1 MKPIQLGL
9 ALLAASLFGGVV
21 GSLITRATTAAPS
34 DPTSTPSAPIAARS
48 HMHAAQARTN
58 GSVDAFSGFG
68 AAGTQ
73 ANDSDRMIQ
82 RARRDPAF
90 LRELLR
96 GYSFETELDK
106 RGALLAVL
114 QAVANDDV
122 LRTARQLADS
132 GDPDSRR
139 NGLDLLKAFPLD
151 QPQVRELLSRQLQ
164 AERDPAMLKQ
174 LVDMLAPTVV
184 ASEDAAPLL
193 DRLTQLR
200 QHPDPAVRASAVV
213 QSVQWNKHAGNEEI
227 LQRAML
233 DPDLSVRQ
241 AAIAGINA
249 SSTRSD
255 RLKDSLLALAADPQ
269 TDAETRNSA
278 VFALQNFAMNRGE
291 YALYRKAAEQAVDGD
306 GHEREYP
313 GR

>member
-1 MKPIQLGL
+1 MKPIPLGL

-21 GSLITRATTAAPS
+21 GSLITRATIAAPS

-48 HMHAAQARTN
+48 HVHAAQARAN
-58 GSVDAFSGFG
+58 GGVDSFSGFG

-73 ANDSDRMIQ
+73 PNDSERMIQ
-82 RARRDPAF
+82 RARRDPAY

-96 GYSFETELDK
+96 SYSFETEPDK

-132 GDPDSRR
+132 GDPESRR

-193 DRLTQLR
+193 DRLAELR

-291 YALYRKAAEQAVDGD
+291 YALYRKAAAQAVDGD

-313 GR
+313 AR

>member
-1 MKPIQLGL
+1 MKPIHLGF
-9 ALLAASLFGGVV
+9 ALLAAALFGGVV
-21 GSLITRATTAAPS
+21 GSLITRASAASSAAPS
-34 DPTSTPSAPIAARS
+34 TPPASIAARG
-48 HMHAAQARTN
+48 HAHAAQTRAN
-58 GSVDAFSGFG
+58 GGNHAPDGYG
-68 AAGTQ
+68 ATGTPP
-73 ANDSDRMIQ
+73 NDSERMIQ
-82 RARRDPAF
+82 RARRDPAY

-96 GYSFETELDK
+96 DYSFETELDK

-114 QAVANDDV
+114 QAVANDEV
-122 LRTARQLADS
+122 LRMARQLADS
-132 GDPDSRR
+132 GDPESRR
-139 NGLDLLKAFPLD
+139 NGLDLLKAFSLD

-164 AERDPAMLKQ
+164 AERDPAMLKN

-193 DRLTQLR
+193 ERLAELR

-291 YALYRKAAEQAVDGD
+291 YALYRKAAAQAVDGD

>member
-1 MKPIQLGL
+1 MKPIPLGF
-9 ALLAASLFGGVV
+9 ALLAAALFGGVV
-21 GSLITRATTAAPS
+21 GSLITRAATASSAAP
-34 DPTSTPSAPIAARS
+34 PTPPASIAARG
-48 HMHAAQARTN
+48 HAHAAQTRAN
-58 GSVDAFSGFG
+58 GGNHAPDGYG
-68 AAGTQ
+68 ATGTPP
-73 ANDSDRMIQ
+73 NDSERMIQ
-82 RARRDPAF
+82 RARRDPAY

-96 GYSFETELDK
+96 DYSFETELDK

-114 QAVANDDV
+114 QAVANDEV
-122 LRTARQLADS
+122 LRMARQLADS
-132 GDPDSRR
+132 GDPESRR
-139 NGLDLLKAFPLD
+139 NGLDLLKAFSLD

-193 DRLTQLR
+193 ERLSELR

-291 YALYRKAAEQAVDGD
+291 YALYRKAAAQAVDGD

>member
-1 MKPIQLGL
+1 
-9 ALLAASLFGGVV
+9 
-21 GSLITRATTAAPS
+21 
-34 DPTSTPSAPIAARS
+34 
-48 HMHAAQARTN
+48 
-58 GSVDAFSGFG
+58 
-68 AAGTQ
+68 
-73 ANDSDRMIQ
+73 MIQ
-82 RARRDPAF
+82 RARRNPAY

-96 GYSFETELDK
+96 DYSFETELDK

-114 QAVANDDV
+114 QAVANDEV
-122 LRTARQLADS
+122 LRMARQLADS
-132 GDPDSRR
+132 GDPESRR
-139 NGLDLLKAFPLD
+139 NGLDLLKAFSLD

-164 AERDPAMLKQ
+164 AERDPAMLKN

-193 DRLTQLR
+193 ERLSELR

-249 SSTRSD
+249 YSTRSD
-255 RLKDSLLALAADPQ
+255 LLKDSLLALAADPQ

-291 YALYRKAAEQAVDGD
+291 YALYRKAAAQAVDGD

>member
-1 MKPIQLGL
+1 MKPIPLGF
-9 ALLAASLFGGVV
+9 ALLAAALFGGVV
-21 GSLITRATTAAPS
+21 GSLITRAVTASSAAPS
-34 DPTSTPSAPIAARS
+34 TPPASIAARG
-48 HMHAAQARTN
+48 HAHAAQTRA
-58 GSVDAFSGFG
+58 SGGNHAPEGYG
-68 AAGTQ
+68 ATGTPP
-73 ANDSDRMIQ
+73 NDSERMIQ
-82 RARRDPAF
+82 RARRDPAY

-96 GYSFETELDK
+96 DYSFETELDK

-114 QAVANDDV
+114 QAVANDEV
-122 LRTARQLADS
+122 LRMARQLADS
-132 GDPDSRR
+132 GDPESRR
-139 NGLDLLKAFPLD
+139 NGLDLLKAFSLD

-164 AERDPAMLKQ
+164 AERDPAMLKN

-193 DRLTQLR
+193 ERLSELR

-291 YALYRKAAEQAVDGD
+291 YALYRKAAAQAVDGD
-306 GHEREYP
+306 GHEREYA

>member
-1 MKPIQLGL
+1 MKPIHLGF
-9 ALLAASLFGGVV
+9 ALLAAALFGGVV
-21 GSLITRATTAAPS
+21 GSLITRAATASSAAPS
-34 DPTSTPSAPIAARS
+34 TPPASIAARG
-48 HMHAAQARTN
+48 HAHAAQARAN
-58 GSVDAFSGFG
+58 GGNHAPDGYG
-68 AAGTQ
+68 ATGTPP
-73 ANDSDRMIQ
+73 NDSERLIQ
-82 RARRDPAF
+82 RARRDPAY

-96 GYSFETELDK
+96 DYSFETELDK

-114 QAVANDDV
+114 QAVANDEV
-122 LRTARQLADS
+122 LRMARQLADS
-132 GDPDSRR
+132 GDPESRR
-139 NGLDLLKAFPLD
+139 NGLDLLKAFSLD

-164 AERDPAMLKQ
+164 AERDPAMLKN

-193 DRLTQLR
+193 ERLSELR

-291 YALYRKAAEQAVDGD
+291 YALYRKAAAQAVDGD

>member
-1 MKPIQLGL
+1 MKPIHLGF
-9 ALLAASLFGGVV
+9 ALLAAALFGGVV
-21 GSLITRATTAAPS
+21 GSLITRASTASSAAP
-34 DPTSTPSAPIAARS
+34 PTPPASIAARG
-48 HMHAAQARTN
+48 HAHAAQTRAN
-58 GSVDAFSGFG
+58 GGNHAPDGYG
-68 AAGTQ
+68 ATGTPP
-73 ANDSDRMIQ
+73 NDSERLIQ
-82 RARRDPAF
+82 RARRDPAY

-96 GYSFETELDK
+96 DYSFETELDK

-114 QAVANDDV
+114 QAVANDEV
-122 LRTARQLADS
+122 LRMARQLADS
-132 GDPDSRR
+132 GDPESRR
-139 NGLDLLKAFPLD
+139 NGLDLLKAFSLD

-164 AERDPAMLKQ
+164 AERDPAMLKN

-193 DRLTQLR
+193 ERLSELR

-291 YALYRKAAEQAVDGD
+291 YALYRKAAAQAVDGD

>member
-1 MKPIQLGL
+1 MKPIPLGF
-9 ALLAASLFGGVV
+9 ALLAAALFGGVV
-21 GSLITRATTAAPS
+21 GSLITRASTASSAAPS
-34 DPTSTPSAPIAARS
+34 TPPASIAARG
-48 HMHAAQARTN
+48 HAHAAQTRAN
-58 GSVDAFSGFG
+58 GGNHAPDGYG
-68 AAGTQ
+68 ATATPP
-73 ANDSDRMIQ
+73 NDSERMIQ
-82 RARRDPAF
+82 RARRDPAY

-96 GYSFETELDK
+96 DYSFKTELDK

-114 QAVANDDV
+114 QAVANDEV
-122 LRTARQLADS
+122 LRLARQLADS
-132 GDPDSRR
+132 GDPESRR
-139 NGLDLLKAFPLD
+139 NGLDLLKAFSLD

-164 AERDPAMLKQ
+164 AERDPAMLKN

-193 DRLTQLR
+193 ERLSELR

-291 YALYRKAAEQAVDGD
+291 YALYRKAAAQAVDGD

>member
-1 MKPIQLGL
+1 MKPIPLGF
-9 ALLAASLFGGVV
+9 ALLAAALFGGVV
-21 GSLITRATTAAPS
+21 GSLITRASTASSAAPS
-34 DPTSTPSAPIAARS
+34 TPPASIAARG
-48 HMHAAQARTN
+48 HAHAAQTRAN
-58 GSVDAFSGFG
+58 GGNHAPEGYSAT
-68 AAGTQ
+68 GTPP
-73 ANDSDRMIQ
+73 NDSERMIQ
-82 RARRDPAF
+82 RARRDPAY

-96 GYSFETELDK
+96 DYSFETELDK

-114 QAVANDDV
+114 QAVANDEV
-122 LRTARQLADS
+122 LRMARQLADN
-132 GDPDSRR
+132 GDPESRR
-139 NGLDLLKAFPLD
+139 NGLDLLKAFSLD

-164 AERDPAMLKQ
+164 AERDPAMLKN

-193 DRLTQLR
+193 ERLSELR

-291 YALYRKAAEQAVDGD
+291 YALYRKAAAQAVDGD